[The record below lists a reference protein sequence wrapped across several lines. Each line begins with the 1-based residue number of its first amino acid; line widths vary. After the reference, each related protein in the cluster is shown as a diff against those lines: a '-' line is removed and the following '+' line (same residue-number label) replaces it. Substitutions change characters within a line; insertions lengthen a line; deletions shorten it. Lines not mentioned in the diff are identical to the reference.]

1 MDGDVYLEILAN
13 GFFLGAIYA
22 LFAVPMSVIWVTTD
36 VIDVSIGAYAV
47 VAGVVTAAFGL
58 PYGGLL
64 GVAAA
69 MALGVVTGTVF
80 LGFHALRMMKDA
92 MPIVLATFAFM
103 LLVEAAVLVIV
114 GTDNQFVDRI
124 PGSWLIG
131 ESVIGFQGLFNLALS
146 VALMTALAAVL
157 KWSPAGLRMKAC
169 AISAK
174 NASLSGIAVK
184 RTQFLTFV
192 MCAGIAG
199 IGGVLASMSIGM
211 TYASAF
217 PFTTIAFS
225 SAVVLGRRGPLP
237 AFLGGLLIGLA
248 ESFSQTFLP
257 NGWAPAVPAVLIIV
271 ILASGRM
278 PSAAFSGARP

>member
-1 MDGDVYLEILAN
+1 VYLEIFAN
-13 GFFLGAIYA
+13 GLFLGAIYA
-22 LFAVPMSVIWVTTD
+22 LLAVPMSVIWVTTD
-36 VIDVSIGAYAV
+36 VIDVSVGAYAV
-47 VAGVVTAAFGL
+47 VAGVVAAAFGL

-69 MALGVVTGTVF
+69 MTLGMVTGSIF
-80 LGFHALRMMKDA
+80 LGFHALRTMKDA
-92 MPIVLATFAFM
+92 MPIVLSTFAFM
-103 LLVEAAVLVIV
+103 LLVESAVLVVV

-124 PGSWLIG
+124 PGMVFVG
-131 ESVIGFQGLFNLALS
+131 DTVIGYQGLFNLALS
-146 VALMTALAAVL
+146 VVLMLALTAAL

-169 AISAK
+169 AISSK
-174 NASLSGIAVK
+174 NASLAGIAVK
-184 RTQFLTFV
+184 RTQFLTFLI
-192 MCAGIAG
+192 CAAIAG

-217 PFTTIAFS
+217 SFTTIAFS
-225 SAVVLGRRGPLP
+225 SAVVLGKRGPLP

-257 NGWAPAVPAVLIIV
+257 NGWAHAVPAALIIV
-271 ILASGRM
+271 ILASGRL

>member
-1 MDGDVYLEILAN
+1 MYLEIFAN
-13 GFFLGAIYA
+13 GLFLGAIYA

-36 VIDVSIGAYAV
+36 VIDVSVGAYAV
-47 VAGVVTAAFGL
+47 VAGVVAAAFGL

-69 MALGVVTGTVF
+69 MTLGMVTGSIF
-80 LGFHALRMMKDA
+80 LGFHALRTMKDA
-92 MPIVLATFAFM
+92 MPIVLSTFAFM
-103 LLVEAAVLVIV
+103 LLVESAVLVVV

-124 PGSWLIG
+124 PGMVLAG
-131 ESVIGFQGLFNLALS
+131 DTVIGYQGLFNLALS
-146 VALMTALAAVL
+146 VVLMLALTAAL

-169 AISAK
+169 AISSK
-174 NASLSGIAVK
+174 NASLAGIAVQ
-184 RTQFLTFV
+184 RTQFLTFLL
-192 MCAGIAG
+192 CAAIAG

-217 PFTTIAFS
+217 SFTTIAFS
-225 SAVVLGRRGPLP
+225 SAVVLGKRGPLP

-257 NGWAPAVPAVLIIV
+257 NGWAHAVPAALIIV
-271 ILASGRM
+271 ILASGRL

>member
-1 MDGDVYLEILAN
+1 MYLEIFAN
-13 GFFLGAIYA
+13 GLFLGAIYA
-22 LFAVPMSVIWVTTD
+22 LLAVPMSVIWVTTD
-36 VIDVSIGAYAV
+36 VIDVSVGAYAV
-47 VAGVVTAAFGL
+47 VAGVVAAAFGL

-69 MALGVVTGTVF
+69 MTLGMVTGSIF
-80 LGFHALRMMKDA
+80 LGFHALRTMKDA
-92 MPIVLATFAFM
+92 MPIVLSTFAFM
-103 LLVEAAVLVIV
+103 LLVESAVLVVV

-124 PGSWLIG
+124 PGMVFVG
-131 ESVIGFQGLFNLALS
+131 DTVIGYQGLFNLALS
-146 VALMTALAAVL
+146 VVLMLALTAAL

-169 AISAK
+169 AISSK
-174 NASLSGIAVK
+174 NASLAGIAVK
-184 RTQFLTFV
+184 RTQFLTFLI
-192 MCAGIAG
+192 CAAIAG

-217 PFTTIAFS
+217 SFTTIAFS
-225 SAVVLGRRGPLP
+225 SAVVLGKRGPLP

-257 NGWAPAVPAVLIIV
+257 NGWAHAVPAALIIV
-271 ILASGRM
+271 ILASGRL

>member
-1 MDGDVYLEILAN
+1 MYLEIVAN
-13 GFFLGAIYA
+13 GLFLGAIYA
-22 LFAVPMSVIWVTTD
+22 LFAVPMSVVWVTTD

-47 VAGVVTAAFGL
+47 LAGVVAAVFGL

-64 GVAAA
+64 GIAAA
-69 MALGVVTGTVF
+69 MALGAVTGAIF
-80 LGFHALRMMKDA
+80 LGFHALRTMKDA
-92 MPIVLATFAFM
+92 MPIVLATFALLLFVESA
-103 LLVEAAVLVIV
+103 LLVAV
-114 GTDNQFVDRI
+114 GTDNQFVERV
-124 PGSWLIG
+124 PGIWLIG
-131 ESVIGFQGLFNLALS
+131 DSVIGRQGLFNLACS
-146 VALMTALAAVL
+146 VVLMLALTAVL

-174 NASLSGIAVK
+174 NASLAGIPVK

-192 MCAGIAG
+192 LCAGIAG
-199 IGGVLASMSIGM
+199 SGGVLASMSIGM

-217 PFTTIAFS
+217 TFTTIAFG

-248 ESFSQTFLP
+248 ESVSEAFLP

-271 ILASGRM
+271 VLASGRM
-278 PSAAFSGARP
+278 PTAAFSGARP

>member
-1 MDGDVYLEILAN
+1 MYLEIFAN
-13 GFFLGAIYA
+13 GLFLGAIYA

-36 VIDVSIGAYAV
+36 VIDVSVGAYAV

-64 GVAAA
+64 GVTAA
-69 MALGVVTGTVF
+69 MALGVVTGTIF
-80 LGFHALRMMKDA
+80 LGFHALRTMKDA

-103 LLVEAAVLVIV
+103 LLVESAVLVVV

-124 PGSWLIG
+124 SGSWFLG

-146 VALMTALAAVL
+146 VVLMLALTAAL

-174 NASLSGIAVK
+174 NASLAGIPVK

-192 MCAGIAG
+192 LCAGIAG
-199 IGGVLASMSIGM
+199 VGGVLASMSIGM

-217 PFTTIAFS
+217 TFTTIAFS

-257 NGWAPAVPAVLIIV
+257 NGWAPAIPAVLIIA
-271 ILASGRM
+271 ILASGRL